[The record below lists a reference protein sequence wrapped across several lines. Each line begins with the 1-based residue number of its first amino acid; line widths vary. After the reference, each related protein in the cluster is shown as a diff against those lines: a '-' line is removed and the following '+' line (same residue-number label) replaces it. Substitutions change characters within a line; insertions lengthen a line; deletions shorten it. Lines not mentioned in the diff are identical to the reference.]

1 MEIAQIEVLLD
12 HARGVRDL
20 TIGVASRFTA
30 DEAYRVPP
38 SCNNCAVWNIG
49 HVLIVQEKL
58 LLAAFD
64 RKGILPARYHELF
77 SEGSCACD
85 WNGNRPD
92 WDEVL
97 SLLDPA
103 RNRVEEFLRSGVD
116 PDTPL
121 REPYLTQTG
130 MVLNNLGD
138 SLSFNTIHESIHL
151 GVLMSYSHLLERSR
165 P

>member
-1 MEIAQIEVLLD
+1 MSMEITDKEVLLD
-12 HARGVRDL
+12 HARGIRDL
-20 TIGVASRFTA
+20 TIRVASRFTA
-30 DEAYRVPP
+30 DEAYRIPP
-38 SCNNCAVWNIG
+38 SCNNCPVWNIG

-64 RKGILPARYHELF
+64 RKRVLPSRYHELF
-77 SEGSCACD
+77 SDGSCACD

-92 WDEVL
+92 WNEVL

-103 RNRVEEFLRSGVD
+103 RTRVEEFLRSGVD
-116 PDTPL
+116 LGAPL
-121 REPYLTQTG
+121 REPYMTQTG

-138 SLSFNTIHESIHL
+138 SLSFSTIHESIHL
-151 GVLMSYSHLLERSR
+151 GVLMSYRHLLKR